1 MRLPAESDTCFMAE
15 IVEAIVS
22 SQRRLTDPLETSLVE
37 SGSENMSD
45 EAEEYVKW
53 MDSFGHN
60 RRKYFESLGEGA
72 KPPVPSIEHPPKIEQ
87 KPLPSHLKYAYLG
100 VESTLPVII
109 SSSLTAMEEEKLLRV
124 LRDHKQAL
132 GWSLADLKGIRPS
145 MCMHRI
151 LLEDGHK
158 PSVEAQKRL
167 NPKMKEVVRKEVLKW
182 LDTGVIYPIS
192 DSAWVSPVQVVP
204 KKGGTTVIKTENN
217 ILLPSRTVT
226 GWRICI
232 DYRKLNKAT
241 RKDHFPLPFLDQML
255 DRLAGYEYYC
265 FLDGYS
271 GYNQIAIAPEDQEKT
286 TFTCPYGT
294 FAFRRMPFELCN
306 APGTF
311 QRCMMAIF
319 SDMVEKTIEIF
330 MDDFSIMG
338 NSFDN
343 CLKNLRA
350 VLARCEETN
359 LVLNW
364 EKCHFMVQEGI
375 VLGHRISARGI
386 EVDKAKI
393 EAIEK
398 LPPPS
403 SVKGIRS
410 FLGHA
415 GFYMRFIKDFSH
427 IAKPLSNLLVQGIPF
442 EFNSQCLHAFTVLK
456 DKLISAPIV
465 VAPDWSFPFEL
476 MCDASD
482 YAIGAVLGQKRE
494 KIFQVIYYA
503 SRTFND
509 AQLNYSTTE
518 KELLAIVF
526 AFDKFRLYLIGN
538 KVVVHTDHSAI
549 KYLMTKKDA
558 KPRLIRWVLLLQEF
572 DVEIKDKK
580 GTENL
585 VADHLSRLE
594 GARDD
599 VPVNDEFPDE
609 KLFAIENKREI
620 PWFAV
625 YVNYLVAKVIPP
637 EFNYQ
642 KKKRFFAHLKH
653 YYWEEPILC
662 RHCADQ
668 VIRRCVPEDEMHSIL
683 NHCHTLP
690 CGGHF
695 GGQRTAAKVLQSG
708 FNWPSLFKDAHRFVS
723 TCDKC
728 QRMGNI
734 SRKDDPPMHPILE
747 VELFDLWGI
756 DFMGPFPASY
766 NNLYIL
772 LAVDYVSKWVEAI
785 PSRTNDAKVVAQF
798 LRSNIFS
805 RFGTP
810 RALITDNGTHFCNK
824 VIDKVLQKYGVRHR
838 TSLAYHPQ
846 SNGQAEVSNRE
857 IKYILEKTVNSS
869 RKDWSKKMDDA
880 LWAYR
885 TTFKTP
891 LGMSPFR
898 LVYGKACHLRVE
910 LEHRAY
916 WATRQ
921 LNMDSTLAGEKR
933 LLQLSELDEFR
944 NEAYENAYIY
954 KEKTKAWHDKHITRK
969 EFTAGQQVLLF
980 NSRLKLFPGKLNSRW
995 FGPFTVTKVFSHG
1008 GAEVSHPEKGTF
1020 TVATQRLKPYYGG
1033 EFLAGKQIIPL
1044 TAADEV

>member
-1 MRLPAESDTCFMAE
+1 
-15 IVEAIVS
+15 
-22 SQRRLTDPLETSLVE
+22 
-37 SGSENMSD
+37 
-45 EAEEYVKW
+45 
-53 MDSFGHN
+53 
-60 RRKYFESLGEGA
+60 
-72 KPPVPSIEHPPKIEQ
+72 
-87 KPLPSHLKYAYLG
+87 
-100 VESTLPVII
+100 
-109 SSSLTAMEEEKLLRV
+109 
-124 LRDHKQAL
+124 
-132 GWSLADLKGIRPS
+132 

-158 PSVEAQKRL
+158 PSVEAQRRL
-167 NPKMKEVVRKEVLKW
+167 NPTMKEVVRKEVSKW
-182 LDTGVIYPIS
+182 LDTEVIYPIS

-204 KKGGTTVIKTENN
+204 KKGGTTVIRTENN

-226 GWRICI
+226 GSRICI
-232 DYRKLNKAT
+232 DYRKMNKAT

-255 DRLAGYEYYC
+255 DRLAGHEYYC

-271 GYNQIAIAPEDQEKT
+271 GYNQISIAPGDQEKT

-294 FAFRRMPFELCN
+294 FIFLRMPFGLCN

-319 SDMVEKTIEIF
+319 SDMVERTIEIF
-330 MDDFSIMG
+330 MDDFSVMG

-343 CLKNLRA
+343 CLENLRT

-364 EKCHFMVQEGI
+364 EKCHFMVQKGI

-386 EVDKAKI
+386 EVDRTKI

-403 SVKGIRS
+403 SVKGIQS

-415 GFYMRFIKDFSH
+415 GFYRRFIKDFSQ

-442 EFNSQCLHAFTVLK
+442 EFDSQCLHAFSVLK

-476 MCDASD
+476 MGDASD
-482 YAIGAVLGQKRE
+482 LAIGAVLGQKRE

-503 SRTFND
+503 SRTLND
-509 AQLNYSTTE
+509 AQLNYATTE

-526 AFDKFRLYLIGN
+526 AFDKFRPYLIGN
-538 KVVVHTDHSAI
+538 KVVVHTDHYAI

-558 KPRLIRWVLLLQEF
+558 KPRLIGWVLLLQEF

-599 VPVNDEFPDE
+599 FPVNDEFPDK
-609 KLFAIENKREI
+609 KLFSIEDKRAV
-620 PWFAV
+620 PWFAD
-625 YVNYLVAKVIPP
+625 YVNYLVAKVVPP

-642 KKKRFFAHLKH
+642 QKKRFFAHLKH
-653 YYWEEPILC
+653 YYWEEPILY

-668 VIRRCVPEDEMHSIL
+668 VIRRCVPEYEMHSIL
-683 NHCHTLP
+683 HHCHTLP

-708 FNWPSLFKDAHRFVS
+708 FYLPTLFKDAHKFVS

-734 SRKDDPPMHPILE
+734 SRKDEPPMHPILE

-785 PSRTNDAKVVAQF
+785 PTRTNDAKVVAQF
-798 LRSNIFS
+798 LRSHIFS

-824 VIDKVLQKYGVRHR
+824 VIDKVLQEYGVRHH

-857 IKYILEKTVNSS
+857 MKSILEKTVNSS
-869 RKDWSKKMDDA
+869 RKDWSKKIEDA
-880 LWAYR
+880 L
-885 TTFKTP
+885 
-891 LGMSPFR
+891 
-898 LVYGKACHLRVE
+898 
-910 LEHRAY
+910 
-916 WATRQ
+916 
-921 LNMDSTLAGEKR
+921 
-933 LLQLSELDEFR
+933 
-944 NEAYENAYIY
+944 
-954 KEKTKAWHDKHITRK
+954 
-969 EFTAGQQVLLF
+969 
-980 NSRLKLFPGKLNSRW
+980 
-995 FGPFTVTKVFSHG
+995 
-1008 GAEVSHPEKGTF
+1008 
-1020 TVATQRLKPYYGG
+1020 
-1033 EFLAGKQIIPL
+1033 
-1044 TAADEV
+1044 

>member
-1 MRLPAESDTCFMAE
+1 
-15 IVEAIVS
+15 
-22 SQRRLTDPLETSLVE
+22 
-37 SGSENMSD
+37 
-45 EAEEYVKW
+45 
-53 MDSFGHN
+53 
-60 RRKYFESLGEGA
+60 
-72 KPPVPSIEHPPKIEQ
+72 
-87 KPLPSHLKYAYLG
+87 
-100 VESTLPVII
+100 
-109 SSSLTAMEEEKLLRV
+109 
-124 LRDHKQAL
+124 
-132 GWSLADLKGIRPS
+132 
-145 MCMHRI
+145 
-151 LLEDGHK
+151 
-158 PSVEAQKRL
+158 
-167 NPKMKEVVRKEVLKW
+167 
-182 LDTGVIYPIS
+182 
-192 DSAWVSPVQVVP
+192 
-204 KKGGTTVIKTENN
+204 
-217 ILLPSRTVT
+217 
-226 GWRICI
+226 
-232 DYRKLNKAT
+232 
-241 RKDHFPLPFLDQML
+241 
-255 DRLAGYEYYC
+255 
-265 FLDGYS
+265 
-271 GYNQIAIAPEDQEKT
+271 
-286 TFTCPYGT
+286 
-294 FAFRRMPFELCN
+294 
-306 APGTF
+306 
-311 QRCMMAIF
+311 
-319 SDMVEKTIEIF
+319 
-330 MDDFSIMG
+330 MDDFSVMG

-343 CLKNLRA
+343 FLENLRV
-350 VLARCEETN
+350 VLARCEATN

-398 LPPPS
+398 LPPPC

-415 GFYMRFIKDFSH
+415 GFYRRFIKDFSQ

-442 EFNSQCLHAFTVLK
+442 EFDSQCLKAFTVLK
-456 DKLISAPIV
+456 DKLISALIV

-503 SRTFND
+503 SRTLND
-509 AQLNYSTTE
+509 AQLNYATTE

-526 AFDKFRLYLIGN
+526 AFDKFRPYLIGN

-599 VPVNDEFPDE
+599 IPVNDEFPDE
-609 KLFAIENKREI
+609 KLFAIEDKREV
-620 PWFAV
+620 PWFAD

-653 YYWEEPILC
+653 YYWEEPILY
-662 RHCADQ
+662 RHCVDQ
-668 VIRRCVPEDEMHSIL
+668 VIRRCVPEDEMHSVL
-683 NHCHTLP
+683 NHCHTLS

-708 FNWPSLFKDAHRFVS
+708 FYWPSLFKDAHQFVS

-734 SRKDDPPMHPILE
+734 SRKDEPPMHPILE

-785 PSRTNDAKVVAQF
+785 PTRTNDAKVVAQF
-798 LRSNIFS
+798 LRNNIFT

-824 VIDKVLQKYGVRHR
+824 VIDKVLHKYGVRHR

-869 RKDWSKKMDDA
+869 RRDWSKKIDDA

-885 TTFKTP
+885 IAFKTP

-898 LVYGKACHLRVE
+898 LVYGKACHLPVE

-921 LNMDSTLAGEKR
+921 LNMDNTLAGDKR
-933 LLQLSELDEFR
+933 LLQLSEIDEFR
-944 NEAYENAYIY
+944 NEAYENARIY
-954 KEKTKAWHDKHITRK
+954 KEKTKA
-969 EFTAGQQVLLF
+969 
-980 NSRLKLFPGKLNSRW
+980 
-995 FGPFTVTKVFSHG
+995 
-1008 GAEVSHPEKGTF
+1008 
-1020 TVATQRLKPYYGG
+1020 
-1033 EFLAGKQIIPL
+1033 
-1044 TAADEV
+1044 

>member
-1 MRLPAESDTCFMAE
+1 MSRFNQNQSQQQGPYGGNYYQNQNQGQGWRNNQNQNSQNNQGYGWRNNQNNMPSNRANETPSEKKLDLEQALAQMLTSHSAFMNETKANMQQQATQLNNQAAQLRSLEAQMGQMANLLTERQPSSLPSNSEVNPRRDGNEHVKAVMLRSGKELESQLQPPVVEQLETEEITQPERKEDADKEQPQEKQSSETSVETKASIPVPYPQRLKKHKLDKQFTKFMDVFKKLHINIPFADALE
-15 IVEAIVS
+15 QMPSYVKFMKDIL
-22 SQRRLTDPLETSLVE
+22 SQKRRLADFETVNLTEECSAILQRKLPQKLKDP
-37 SGSENMSD
+37 GSFTIPCTIGN
-45 EAEEYVKW
+45 AI
-53 MDSFGHN
+53 
-60 RRKYFESLGEGA
+60 FERALCDLGASINLMPLSIFKRLGLGEARPTTVTLHLADRSLKHPRGI
-72 KPPVPSIEHPPKIEQ
+72 IED
-87 KPLPSHLKYAYLG
+87 
-100 VESTLPVII
+100 
-109 SSSLTAMEEEKLLRV
+109 V
-124 LRDHKQAL
+124 LVKVDKFIFPADFIVL
-132 GWSLADLKGIRPS
+132 WSLADLKGIRPS

-158 PSVEAQKRL
+158 PSVEAQRRL
-167 NPKMKEVVRKEVLKW
+167 NPIMKEVVRKEVLKW

-192 DSAWVSPVQVVP
+192 DSAWVSHVQVVP

-255 DRLAGYEYYC
+255 DRLAGYQYYC

-294 FAFRRMPFELCN
+294 FAFRRMPFGLCN

-319 SDMVEKTIEIF
+319 TDMVEKTIEIF
-330 MDDFSIMG
+330 MDDFSVMG

-343 CLKNLRA
+343 CLENLRA

-415 GFYMRFIKDFSH
+415 GFYRRFIKDFSQ

-442 EFNSQCLHAFTVLK
+442 EFDSQCLHAFTVLK

-465 VAPDWSFPFEL
+465 VASDWSFPFEL

-503 SRTFND
+503 SRTLND
-509 AQLNYSTTE
+509 AQLNYATTE

-526 AFDKFRLYLIGN
+526 AFDKFRPYLIGN

-580 GTENL
+580 GIENL

-594 GARDD
+594 GTRDD

-609 KLFAIENKREI
+609 KLFTIEDKRAV
-620 PWFAV
+620 PRFADH
-625 YVNYLVAKVIPP
+625 VNYLVAKVIPP
-637 EFNYQ
+637 EFNY
-642 KKKRFFAHLKH
+642 
-653 YYWEEPILC
+653 
-662 RHCADQ
+662 
-668 VIRRCVPEDEMHSIL
+668 
-683 NHCHTLP
+683 
-690 CGGHF
+690 
-695 GGQRTAAKVLQSG
+695 
-708 FNWPSLFKDAHRFVS
+708 
-723 TCDKC
+723 
-728 QRMGNI
+728 
-734 SRKDDPPMHPILE
+734 
-747 VELFDLWGI
+747 
-756 DFMGPFPASY
+756 
-766 NNLYIL
+766 
-772 LAVDYVSKWVEAI
+772 
-785 PSRTNDAKVVAQF
+785 
-798 LRSNIFS
+798 
-805 RFGTP
+805 
-810 RALITDNGTHFCNK
+810 
-824 VIDKVLQKYGVRHR
+824 
-838 TSLAYHPQ
+838 
-846 SNGQAEVSNRE
+846 
-857 IKYILEKTVNSS
+857 
-869 RKDWSKKMDDA
+869 
-880 LWAYR
+880 
-885 TTFKTP
+885 
-891 LGMSPFR
+891 
-898 LVYGKACHLRVE
+898 
-910 LEHRAY
+910 
-916 WATRQ
+916 
-921 LNMDSTLAGEKR
+921 
-933 LLQLSELDEFR
+933 
-944 NEAYENAYIY
+944 
-954 KEKTKAWHDKHITRK
+954 
-969 EFTAGQQVLLF
+969 
-980 NSRLKLFPGKLNSRW
+980 
-995 FGPFTVTKVFSHG
+995 
-1008 GAEVSHPEKGTF
+1008 
-1020 TVATQRLKPYYGG
+1020 
-1033 EFLAGKQIIPL
+1033 
-1044 TAADEV
+1044 

>member
-1 MRLPAESDTCFMAE
+1 
-15 IVEAIVS
+15 
-22 SQRRLTDPLETSLVE
+22 
-37 SGSENMSD
+37 
-45 EAEEYVKW
+45 
-53 MDSFGHN
+53 
-60 RRKYFESLGEGA
+60 
-72 KPPVPSIEHPPKIEQ
+72 
-87 KPLPSHLKYAYLG
+87 
-100 VESTLPVII
+100 
-109 SSSLTAMEEEKLLRV
+109 
-124 LRDHKQAL
+124 
-132 GWSLADLKGIRPS
+132 
-145 MCMHRI
+145 
-151 LLEDGHK
+151 
-158 PSVEAQKRL
+158 
-167 NPKMKEVVRKEVLKW
+167 
-182 LDTGVIYPIS
+182 
-192 DSAWVSPVQVVP
+192 
-204 KKGGTTVIKTENN
+204 
-217 ILLPSRTVT
+217 
-226 GWRICI
+226 
-232 DYRKLNKAT
+232 
-241 RKDHFPLPFLDQML
+241 
-255 DRLAGYEYYC
+255 
-265 FLDGYS
+265 
-271 GYNQIAIAPEDQEKT
+271 
-286 TFTCPYGT
+286 
-294 FAFRRMPFELCN
+294 
-306 APGTF
+306 
-311 QRCMMAIF
+311 
-319 SDMVEKTIEIF
+319 
-330 MDDFSIMG
+330 
-338 NSFDN
+338 
-343 CLKNLRA
+343 
-350 VLARCEETN
+350 
-359 LVLNW
+359 
-364 EKCHFMVQEGI
+364 MVQEGI

-386 EVDKAKI
+386 EVDRAKI

-415 GFYMRFIKDFSH
+415 GFYRRFIKDFSQ

-442 EFNSQCLHAFTVLK
+442 EFDSQCLQAFTVLK

-503 SRTFND
+503 SRTLND
-509 AQLNYSTTE
+509 AQLNYATTK

-526 AFDKFRLYLIGN
+526 AFDKFRPYLIGN

-549 KYLMTKKDA
+549 KYLMTKKDT

-594 GARDD
+594 GTRDD

-609 KLFAIENKREI
+609 KLFAIEDKRAV
-620 PWFAV
+620 PWFAD

-642 KKKRFFAHLKH
+642 KKKRFFTHLKH
-653 YYWEEPILC
+653 YYWEEPILY

-683 NHCHTLP
+683 NHCHTLS

-708 FNWPSLFKDAHRFVS
+708 FYWPSLFKDVHQFVS

-734 SRKDDPPMHPILE
+734 SRKDEPPMHPILE

-772 LAVDYVSKWVEAI
+772 LGVDYVSKWVEAI
-785 PSRTNDAKVVAQF
+785 PTRTNDAKVVAQF
-798 LRSNIFS
+798 LCSNIFS

-869 RKDWSKKMDDA
+869 RKDWSKKIDDA

-885 TTFKTP
+885 TAFKTP

-898 LVYGKACHLRVE
+898 LVYGKACHLPVE

-944 NEAYENAYIY
+944 NEAFENARIY

-980 NSRLKLFPGKLNSRW
+980 NSRLKLFPGKLKSRW
-995 FGPFTVTKVFSHG
+995 SGPFTVTKVFSHG

-1020 TVATQRLKPYYGG
+1020 TVSSQRLKPYYGG
-1033 EFLAGKQIIPL
+1033 EFLAEKQIIPL
-1044 TAADEV
+1044 TAADEMQSTIT

>member
-1 MRLPAESDTCFMAE
+1 
-15 IVEAIVS
+15 
-22 SQRRLTDPLETSLVE
+22 
-37 SGSENMSD
+37 
-45 EAEEYVKW
+45 
-53 MDSFGHN
+53 
-60 RRKYFESLGEGA
+60 
-72 KPPVPSIEHPPKIEQ
+72 
-87 KPLPSHLKYAYLG
+87 
-100 VESTLPVII
+100 
-109 SSSLTAMEEEKLLRV
+109 
-124 LRDHKQAL
+124 
-132 GWSLADLKGIRPS
+132 
-145 MCMHRI
+145 
-151 LLEDGHK
+151 
-158 PSVEAQKRL
+158 
-167 NPKMKEVVRKEVLKW
+167 
-182 LDTGVIYPIS
+182 
-192 DSAWVSPVQVVP
+192 
-204 KKGGTTVIKTENN
+204 
-217 ILLPSRTVT
+217 
-226 GWRICI
+226 
-232 DYRKLNKAT
+232 
-241 RKDHFPLPFLDQML
+241 
-255 DRLAGYEYYC
+255 
-265 FLDGYS
+265 
-271 GYNQIAIAPEDQEKT
+271 
-286 TFTCPYGT
+286 
-294 FAFRRMPFELCN
+294 MPFELCN

-330 MDDFSIMG
+330 MDDFSVMG

-343 CLKNLRA
+343 CLANLRA

-386 EVDKAKI
+386 EVDRAKI

-415 GFYMRFIKDFSH
+415 GFYRRFIKDFSQ

-442 EFNSQCLHAFTVLK
+442 EFDSQCLQAFSVLK
-456 DKLISAPIV
+456 DRLISALIV
-465 VAPDWSFPFEL
+465 VAPYWSFPFEL
-476 MCDASD
+476 MCYAND

-503 SRTFND
+503 SRTLND
-509 AQLNYSTTE
+509 VQLNYATTE

-526 AFDKFRLYLIGN
+526 AFDKFRPYLIGN

-594 GARDD
+594 GTRDD

-609 KLFAIENKREI
+609 KLLAIEEKKAVL
-620 PWFAV
+620 WFADI
-625 YVNYLVAKVIPP
+625 VNYLVAKVIPP

-642 KKKRFFAHLKH
+642 QKKRFFAHLKH
-653 YYWEEPILC
+653 YYWEEPILY

-695 GGQRTAAKVLQSG
+695 GGQRTAAKVLQLG
-708 FNWPSLFKDAHRFVS
+708 FYWPSLFKDGHRFVF

-728 QRMGNI
+728 QQMGNI
-734 SRKDDPPMHPILE
+734 SRKDEPPMHPILE
-747 VELFDLWGI
+747 IELFDLWGI

-766 NNLYIL
+766 SNLYIL

-785 PSRTNDAKVVAQF
+785 PTRTNDAKVVAQF

-810 RALITDNGTHFCNK
+810 HALITDNGTHFYNK

-869 RKDWSKKMDDA
+869 RKDWSKKIDDA

-885 TTFKTP
+885 TAFKTP

-898 LVYGKACHLRVE
+898 LVFGKACHLPVE

-916 WATRQ
+916 
-921 LNMDSTLAGEKR
+921 
-933 LLQLSELDEFR
+933 
-944 NEAYENAYIY
+944 
-954 KEKTKAWHDKHITRK
+954 
-969 EFTAGQQVLLF
+969 
-980 NSRLKLFPGKLNSRW
+980 
-995 FGPFTVTKVFSHG
+995 
-1008 GAEVSHPEKGTF
+1008 
-1020 TVATQRLKPYYGG
+1020 
-1033 EFLAGKQIIPL
+1033 
-1044 TAADEV
+1044 

>member
-1 MRLPAESDTCFMAE
+1 M
-15 IVEAIVS
+15 
-22 SQRRLTDPLETSLVE
+22 
-37 SGSENMSD
+37 
-45 EAEEYVKW
+45 
-53 MDSFGHN
+53 
-60 RRKYFESLGEGA
+60 
-72 KPPVPSIEHPPKIEQ
+72 
-87 KPLPSHLKYAYLG
+87 
-100 VESTLPVII
+100 
-109 SSSLTAMEEEKLLRV
+109 
-124 LRDHKQAL
+124 
-132 GWSLADLKGIRPS
+132 
-145 MCMHRI
+145 
-151 LLEDGHK
+151 
-158 PSVEAQKRL
+158 
-167 NPKMKEVVRKEVLKW
+167 
-182 LDTGVIYPIS
+182 
-192 DSAWVSPVQVVP
+192 
-204 KKGGTTVIKTENN
+204 
-217 ILLPSRTVT
+217 
-226 GWRICI
+226 
-232 DYRKLNKAT
+232 
-241 RKDHFPLPFLDQML
+241 
-255 DRLAGYEYYC
+255 
-265 FLDGYS
+265 
-271 GYNQIAIAPEDQEKT
+271 
-286 TFTCPYGT
+286 
-294 FAFRRMPFELCN
+294 
-306 APGTF
+306 
-311 QRCMMAIF
+311 
-319 SDMVEKTIEIF
+319 
-330 MDDFSIMG
+330 
-338 NSFDN
+338 
-343 CLKNLRA
+343 
-350 VLARCEETN
+350 
-359 LVLNW
+359 
-364 EKCHFMVQEGI
+364 
-375 VLGHRISARGI
+375 
-386 EVDKAKI
+386 
-393 EAIEK
+393 
-398 LPPPS
+398 PPPS

-410 FLGHA
+410 FLGHT
-415 GFYMRFIKDFSH
+415 GFYRRFIKDFSQ

-442 EFNSQCLHAFTVLK
+442 EFDPQCLHAFSVLK

-465 VAPDWSFPFEL
+465 VAPDWSYPFEL

-482 YAIGAVLGQKRE
+482 FAIGAVLGQKRE

-503 SRTFND
+503 SRTLND
-509 AQLNYSTTE
+509 AQLNYATTE

-526 AFDKFRLYLIGN
+526 SFDKFWPYLIGN
-538 KVVVHTDHSAI
+538 KVVVHTDHSTI

-609 KLFAIENKREI
+609 KLFAIEDKKAV
-620 PWFAV
+620 PWFAD

-653 YYWEEPILC
+653 YYWEEPILY

-668 VIRRCVPEDEMHSIL
+668 VIRRCVPEYEMHSIL

-695 GGQRTAAKVLQSG
+695 GGQRTADKVLQSG
-708 FNWPSLFKDAHRFVS
+708 FYWPSLFKDAHQFVS

-734 SRKDDPPMHPILE
+734 SRKDEPPMHPILE

-785 PSRTNDAKVVAQF
+785 PTRTNDAKVVAHF
-798 LRSNIFS
+798 LRGNIFS
-805 RFGTP
+805 HFGTP

-869 RKDWSKKMDDA
+869 RKDWSKKIDDA

-885 TTFKTP
+885 TAFKTP

-898 LVYGKACHLRVE
+898 LVYGKACHLPVE

-944 NEAYENAYIY
+944 NEAYENARIY

-980 NSRLKLFPGKLNSRW
+980 NSRLKLFPGKLKSRW
-995 FGPFTVTKVFSHG
+995 SGPFTVTKVFSHG

-1020 TVATQRLKPYYGG
+1020 IVATQRLKPYYGG
-1033 EFLAGKQIIPL
+1033 EFLTDKKIIRL
-1044 TAADEV
+1044 TAAEEV